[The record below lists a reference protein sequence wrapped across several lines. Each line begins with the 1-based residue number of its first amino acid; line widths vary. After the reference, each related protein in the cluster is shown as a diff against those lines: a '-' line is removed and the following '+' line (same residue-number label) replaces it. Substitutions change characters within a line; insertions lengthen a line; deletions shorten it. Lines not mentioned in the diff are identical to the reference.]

1 MNLSDRFVK
10 AFKLAHKLHQHQER
24 KSSKIPYI
32 SHLMGV
38 SAIVMRYGGSEDEAI
53 AALLHDAAE
62 DQGGEKILAYIRNRF
77 GDPVADIVL
86 GCSDTTQSPKPPW
99 RERKE
104 RYIDHLKTANESA
117 LIVAASDKLYNALDC
132 VRTHALI
139 GEKLWDLF
147 NPSKEETKWYYRSIA
162 DVLTDRENEFPHLS
176 PLFTETVRVINQL
189 LELP

>member
-1 MNLSDRFVK
+1 MNLSDRFAK

-24 KSSKIPYI
+24 KSGKIPYI

-38 SAIVMRYGGSEDEAI
+38 SSIVMRYGGNEDEAI

-86 GCSDTTQSPKPPW
+86 GCSDTTESPKPPW
-99 RERKE
+99 KERKE
-104 RYIDHLKTANESA
+104 RYIGHLREANEST

-132 VRTHALI
+132 VRTHAVI
-139 GEKLWDLF
+139 GERLWDLF
-147 NPSKEETKWYYRSIA
+147 TPSREETKWYYRSIA
-162 DVLTDRENEFPHLS
+162 EVLEEREMEFPHLS
-176 PLFTETVRVINQL
+176 PLFAETIRVINQL